1 MSYIGTIRNTE
12 RTHIMYQN
20 ILCCHPL
27 KQIAYPQSPSLCE
40 PATVSDAKVVG
51 GGGTDVTCCQVG
63 TKICCARL
71 DQACVSAEKKSSYTS
86 SNVPLDAVISLHIH
100 AFFLNSIAISP
111 MLTTPLPVW
120 WLQVWFVWAG
130 WGVLEWPEAQKPPF
144 WQSSLLV

>member
-12 RTHIMYQN
+12 RTQIMYQN

-63 TKICCARL
+63 TRICCARL

-86 SNVPLDAVISLHIH
+86 SNFPLDAVSLHIH
-100 AFFLNSIAISP
+100 AFFSELNCHQSYAYYP
-111 MLTTPLPVW
+111 VTCVMTPGLICM
-120 WLQVWFVWAG
+120 G
-130 WGVLEWPEAQKPPF
+130 WMGGA
-144 WQSSLLV
+144 